1 MNSAKI
7 YTHPTGGSYV
17 IDLPAAALQFT
28 LTAPASVKLSSID
41 SETVKGYE
49 PAFWGGDIVSIIQ
62 NAQAENNAS
71 SDQLGVLLALAE
83 EKNEDGDGGPV
94 E

>member
-7 YTHPTGGSYV
+7 YTHPEGGYV
-17 IDLPAAALQFT
+17 IDLPAASLQFT
-28 LTAPASVKLSSID
+28 LKAPASVKLSSID
-41 SETVKGYE
+41 SETLKGYE

-62 NAQAENNAS
+62 NALLENNAS
-71 SDQLGVLLALAE
+71 SGQLGVLIALAE
-83 EKNEDGDGGPV
+83 EKNEDGDGGA